1 MKIQLDSIKFCREIR
16 AALKDDRTAVKWL
29 RSFYE
34 TLLFEGTIE
43 DGLPSVKAMF
53 VEADGYKA
61 MVAYQKL
68 FNSFK
73 RKMEGASDKEIR
85 DAMVARRG
93 DEIARLEERIE
104 LRRNLMAGDD
114 GREDADE
121 VQEADTATE
130 QPTEAASLPSVKP
143 DAKHPHGEFKNVML
157 TDEEMNALRA
167 KVYNADTL
175 VEELSQYIASS
186 GKRYKSHYATLL
198 NWSRRRA
205 EEEAPKKKFLTTD
218 EISRRNYE
226 QSQQVLNRIM
236 EERRHG

>member
-130 QPTEAASLPSVKP
+130 QPTEAESLPSVKP

-157 TDEEMNALRA
+157 TDDEYARWIMSGSD
-167 KVYNADTL
+167 ADAL
-175 VEELSQYIASS
+175 VEELSSYLASS
-186 GKRYKSHYATLL
+186 GKRYKNHYATLL
-198 NWSRRRA
+198 NWRRRKTKDKKD
-205 EEEAPKKKFLTTD
+205 APKSFAQQD
-218 EISRRNYE
+218 ADRRNFQLTHSIFE
-226 QSQQVLNRIM
+226 KVAQ
-236 EERRHG
+236 

>member
-93 DEIARLEERIE
+93 DEIARLEERID

-130 QPTEAASLPSVKP
+130 HPTEAASLPSVKP
-143 DAKHPHGEFKNVML
+143 DEKHPHGEFKNVML
-157 TDEEMNALRA
+157 TDDEFARWIMSGSD
-167 KVYNADTL
+167 ADAL
-175 VEELSQYIASS
+175 VEELSSYLASS
-186 GKRYKSHYATLL
+186 GKRYKNHYATLL
-198 NWSRRRA
+198 NWRRRKTKDKND
-205 EEEAPKKKFLTTD
+205 APKSFAQQD
-218 EISRRNYE
+218 ADRRNFQLTHSIFE
-226 QSQQVLNRIM
+226 KVAQ
-236 EERRHG
+236 

>member
-104 LRRNLMAGDD
+104 LRKNLMAGDD

-130 QPTEAASLPSVKP
+130 QPTEAASLTSVKP

-157 TDEEMNALRA
+157 TDDEYARWIMSGSD
-167 KVYNADTL
+167 ADAL
-175 VEELSQYIASS
+175 VEELSSYLASS
-186 GKRYKSHYATLL
+186 GKRYKNHYATLL
-198 NWSRRRA
+198 NWRRRKTKDKKD
-205 EEEAPKKKFLTTD
+205 APKSFAQQD
-218 EISRRNYE
+218 ADRRNFQLTHSIFE
-226 QSQQVLNRIM
+226 KVAQ
-236 EERRHG
+236 

>member
-104 LRRNLMAGDD
+104 LRKNLMAGDD

-121 VQEADTATE
+121 VHEADTATE

-157 TDEEMNALRA
+157 TDDEYARWIMSGSD
-167 KVYNADTL
+167 ADAL
-175 VEELSQYIASS
+175 VEELSSYLASS
-186 GKRYKSHYATLL
+186 GKRYKNHYATLL
-198 NWSRRRA
+198 NWRRRKTKDKKD
-205 EEEAPKKKFLTTD
+205 APKSFAQQD
-218 EISRRNYE
+218 ADRRNFQLTHSIFE
-226 QSQQVLNRIM
+226 KVAQ
-236 EERRHG
+236 

>member
-43 DGLPSVKAMF
+43 DGLTSVKAMF

-104 LRRNLMAGDD
+104 LRKNLMAGDD

-157 TDEEMNALRA
+157 TDDEYARWIMSGSD
-167 KVYNADTL
+167 ADAL
-175 VEELSQYIASS
+175 VEELSSYLASS
-186 GKRYKSHYATLL
+186 GKRYKNHYATLL
-198 NWSRRRA
+198 NWRRRKTKDKKD
-205 EEEAPKKKFLTTD
+205 APKSFAQQD
-218 EISRRNYE
+218 ADRRNFQLTHSIFE
-226 QSQQVLNRIM
+226 KVAQ
-236 EERRHG
+236 

>member
-1 MKIQLDSIKFCREIR
+1 MKIQLDSIRFCREIR

-157 TDEEMNALRA
+157 TDDEYARWIMSGSD
-167 KVYNADTL
+167 ADAL
-175 VEELSQYIASS
+175 VEELSSYLASS
-186 GKRYKSHYATLL
+186 GKRYKNHYATLL
-198 NWSRRRA
+198 NWRRRKTKDKKD
-205 EEEAPKKKFLTTD
+205 APKSFAQQD
-218 EISRRNYE
+218 ADRRNFQLTHSIFE
-226 QSQQVLNRIM
+226 KVAQ
-236 EERRHG
+236 

>member
-93 DEIARLEERIE
+93 DEIALLEERIE

-130 QPTEAASLPSVKP
+130 QPTEAESLPSVKP

-157 TDEEMNALRA
+157 TDDEYARWIMSGSD
-167 KVYNADTL
+167 ADAL
-175 VEELSQYIASS
+175 VEELSSYLASS
-186 GKRYKSHYATLL
+186 GKRYKNHYATLL
-198 NWSRRRA
+198 NWRRRKTKDKKD
-205 EEEAPKKKFLTTD
+205 APKSFAQQD
-218 EISRRNYE
+218 ADRRNFQLTHSIFE
-226 QSQQVLNRIM
+226 KVAQ
-236 EERRHG
+236 